1 MKKTKATGVADMRAK
16 YRKADFPS
24 GLVRGKYA
32 ARLSADAKIVILE
45 PEIAAA
51 FPTSRAVNEAL
62 GVVLQAALSA
72 RLAKSVAGA
81 RRSRAVTRPR

>member
-1 MKKTKATGVADMRAK
+1 MKKSKVTGVAEMRTE

-24 GLVRGKYA
+24 GLVRGKFA
-32 ARLSADAKIVILE
+32 ARLSGGANVVILE

-62 GVVLQAALSA
+62 GFVLQAARSA
-72 RLAKSVAGA
+72 RLAKPAGRA
-81 RRSRAVTRPR
+81 KRSRSAATRR

>member
-1 MKKTKATGVADMRAK
+1 MKKTKATGVADMRAE
-16 YRKADFPS
+16 YLKADFPS

-32 ARLSADAKIVILE
+32 ARLLVDANIVILE

-62 GVVLQAALSA
+62 GVVLQAARSA
-72 RLAKSVAGA
+72 RLAKPAVRAK
-81 RRSRAVTRPR
+81 RSRPATSRR

>member
-1 MKKTKATGVADMRAK
+1 MKKTKTAGVAEIRAE

-32 ARLSADAKIVILE
+32 ARLSAGANIVILE

-62 GVVLQAALSA
+62 GVVLQAARSA
-72 RLAKSVAGA
+72 RLGKPPAGA
-81 RRSRAVTRPR
+81 KRSRAATRRR

>member
-1 MKKTKATGVADMRAK
+1 MKKAKVTDVADMRAE

-32 ARLSADAKIVILE
+32 ARLSADANIVILE

-62 GVVLQAALSA
+62 GIVLQAARAA
-72 RLAKSVAGA
+72 RLAKPPAGEK
-81 RRSRAVTRPR
+81 RSRAVTRRR

>member
-1 MKKTKATGVADMRAK
+1 MKKTKTTGVADMRAA

-32 ARLSADAKIVILE
+32 ARLSAGANIAILE

-62 GVVLQAALSA
+62 GVVLQAA
-72 RLAKSVAGA
+72 RLAKPAAGA
-81 RRSRAVTRPR
+81 KRSSTVTRRR